1 MTIFENFFA
10 DIGITQDLAI
20 ILCIDLAIAIVLLTA
35 MRYLQGWTV
44 KVSSTHEL
52 SERDN
57 FAFGISTAGAVAG
70 LGIVLSGAITGEAAQ
85 SYLTEAIGMTAYGV
99 FGLILIK
106 LGRFLHDKI
115 ALNEIDKNALI
126 IKGNISVAIVD
137 ATAAIA
143 TAIIIRAVLIWV
155 EDLTLDTFIAIFSA
169 FVISQLMLVL
179 LLRIREKGYAKR
191 HQNTSMQNALAQG
204 ETALALRHSGYMLAM
219 ALSFN
224 AASHFIIYSPEAY
237 LGNVLGWLV
246 FSVIML
252 IALSLLQTLVK
263 KLVLANINLT
273 QEVEQQQN
281 IGIAAVELAI
291 SVAIALILTSLMV

>member
-10 DIGITQDLAI
+10 SIGLTQNLAI
-20 ILCIDLAIAIVLLTA
+20 VLCIDLAIAIVLLTT

-70 LGIVLSGAITGEAAQ
+70 LGIVLSGAITGEAAE
-85 SYLTEAIGMTAYGV
+85 SYVTEAIGMSAYGI
-99 FGLILIK
+99 FGLVLIK

-115 ALNEIDKNALI
+115 ALQEIDKNALI
-126 IKGNISVAIVD
+126 LKGNISVAIVD

-143 TAIIIRAVLIWV
+143 TAIIIRSVLIWV
-155 EDLTLDTFIAIFSA
+155 EDLTLDTFVAIFSA
-169 FVISQLMLVL
+169 FAISQLMLVL
-179 LLRIREKGYAKR
+179 LVRIREMGYRKR
-191 HQNTSMQNALAQG
+191 NSDKSLQQAFANG
-204 ETALALRHSGYMLAM
+204 ETAVAIRHSGYMLAM

-237 LGNVLGWLV
+237 LSNIIGWLI
-246 FSVIML
+246 FSIIML

-263 KLVLANINLT
+263 KLVLVNINLI
-273 QEVEQQQN
+273 QEVEQQHN